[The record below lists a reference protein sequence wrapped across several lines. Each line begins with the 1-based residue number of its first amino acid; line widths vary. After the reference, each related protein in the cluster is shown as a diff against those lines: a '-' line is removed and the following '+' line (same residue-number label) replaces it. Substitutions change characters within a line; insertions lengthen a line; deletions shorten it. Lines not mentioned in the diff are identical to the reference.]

1 MPTAYARLTI
11 DLQAEARPDTP
22 RAGRVQGNLHN
33 GSKGRAW
40 TNGTSSGEIGQ
51 VYRARHTIAAGVTV
65 SFDTLAAGGLLDILD
80 DAVDLDEL
88 KWLYIKVTSGS
99 VRFGASDSNFLDFF
113 ETDDARVHIF
123 AGQAICIDF
132 GAAGL
137 DVTTNSKFDIT
148 DIAGGAGSV
157 VEVSFGGAQ

>member
-22 RAGRVQGNLHN
+22 RAGRVQGNLDN

-40 TNGTSSGEIGQ
+40 TNGTGSGEIGQ

-65 SFDTLAAGGLLDILD
+65 NFDTLAAGGLLDILN

-88 KWLYIKVTSGS
+88 KWLYIKVTSGR
-99 VRFGASDSNFLDFF
+99 VEVVAPAMDRIDFF
-113 ETDDARVHIF
+113 KHPTDAINIA

>member
-11 DLQAEARPDTP
+11 DLQAEARPDAP
-22 RAGRVQGNLHN
+22 RAGRVQGNLDN

-40 TNGTSSGEIGQ
+40 TSGTGSGEIGQ
-51 VYRARHTIAAGVTV
+51 VYRAQHTIAAGITV
-65 SFDTLAAGGLLDILD
+65 NFDTLAAGGLLDVLD

-88 KWLYIKVTSGS
+88 KWLYIKVTSGR
-99 VRFGASDSNFLDFF
+99 VYFAAPALDRRDLFKQPN
-113 ETDDARVHIF
+113 DAIDIT
-123 AGQAICIDF
+123 AGQAVCIDF

-157 VEVSFGGAQ
+157 VEVSFGGAR